1 MNTMQIYGRSD
12 TMFKKLTLQEQL
24 QLEKEKNILLL
35 QKQAELE
42 DALVELAEII
52 ATNEEMIN
60 NG

>member
-1 MNTMQIYGRSD
+1 
-12 TMFKKLTLQEQL
+12 MFKKLTLQEQL

>member
-1 MNTMQIYGRSD
+1 
-12 TMFKKLTLQEQL
+12 MFKKLTLQEQL

-35 QKQAELE
+35 QKQAELG